1 MHFPDQRHNED
12 ILLVIRKHPIV
23 YARLIFIYTVMLVM
37 PVVLLLWVIFSFYN
51 LTQETETII
60 LIFASEYFLFVLA
73 FTLITWLNEEFDMFI
88 ITNERLIDITQVSF
102 LQRTVASTPLIHI
115 QDATS
120 DVDGFFATI
129 LNYGTV
135 RVETAG
141 ASEYTFSMEKAPNP
155 SALARKILDIVRNI
169 HPKNSSL
176 KDE

>member
-1 MHFPDQRHNED
+1 MHFPDQRHNEE

-23 YARLIFIYTVMLVM
+23 YARLIFIYTVMLVL
-37 PVVLLLWVIFSFYN
+37 PVVLFLWGLFTVYN
-51 LTQETETII
+51 LSESTKSII

-88 ITNERLIDITQVSF
+88 ITNERLIDITQISF
-102 LQRTVASTPLIHI
+102 LQRTVASTPLVHI

-120 DVDGFFATI
+120 DVNGFIATL

-155 SALARKILDIVRNI
+155 SAIARKILDIVRNI
-169 HPKNSSL
+169 HPKVSPL
-176 KDE
+176 KEV